1 MTIRIDD
8 ISQRTVAKT
17 AGFGYLIIII
27 AGIFAEFFVRSALI
41 VPGDA
46 TATAGNIMASEGL
59 YRIGIAGDL
68 VMLVCDVVV
77 AWALYV
83 LLKPVNKGLALLAA
97 FFRLTHAAINGI
109 NVLTMFIPLFLLSGA
124 GYLTG
129 FTTDQLHAHMMLFL
143 DAHNYGYV
151 IALVFFGIHCLILGY
166 LIIKSRYIPNILG
179 ILMIAASFGYLIDS
193 YAHILISNYADYAM
207 IFLVIVAVPAIIAEL
222 SFCLW
227 LLFTGFKAR
236 PA

>member
-8 ISQRTVAKT
+8 ISQRTVAKI

-97 FFRLTHAAINGI
+97 FFRNVIINTEHTNG
-109 NVLTMFIPLFLLSGA
+109 
-124 GYLTG
+124 
-129 FTTDQLHAHMMLFL
+129 
-143 DAHNYGYV
+143 
-151 IALVFFGIHCLILGY
+151 
-166 LIIKSRYIPNILG
+166 
-179 ILMIAASFGYLIDS
+179 
-193 YAHILISNYADYAM
+193 
-207 IFLVIVAVPAIIAEL
+207 
-222 SFCLW
+222 
-227 LLFTGFKAR
+227 
-236 PA
+236 